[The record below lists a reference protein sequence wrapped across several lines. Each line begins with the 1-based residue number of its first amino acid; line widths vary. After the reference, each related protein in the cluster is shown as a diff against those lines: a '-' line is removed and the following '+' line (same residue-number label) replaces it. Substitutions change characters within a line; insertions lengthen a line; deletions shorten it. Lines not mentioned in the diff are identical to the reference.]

1 MEEKDIE
8 YIDHFLNG
16 SLSEA
21 ETAVFRQ
28 RLAADKE
35 FAQLYED
42 LKYIQKGLQRAALE
56 KAWETIQKAEAGAAG
71 AEEERPVS
79 FSWKLWLPVAA
90 SLAILLVAAW
100 FFLMKAP
107 EEEVLFAQYFEV
119 YPNVEAPIY
128 RDSSSAHDSLTTQDL
143 AFRKYAA
150 DDFEGAIQLF
160 ESIESKDEGTRFYL
174 GISYLANGEAEEAAN
189 VLLELRDEAAKYKTQ
204 AEWFLALAF
213 IKDGKVEQAKEVLEV
228 LAVSGTAYEKRSKEL
243 LDQL

>member
-1 MEEKDIE
+1 MKEKDIE

-42 LKYIQKGLQRAALE
+42 LKYIRKGLQQAALE
-56 KAWETIQKAEAGAAG
+56 KAWETIQKAEAGLAG
-71 AEEERPVS
+71 TEKEPARP
-79 FSWKLWLPVAA
+79 FGWKLWLPVAA
-90 SLAILLVAAW
+90 SLAMLLVAAW

-107 EEEVLFAQYFEV
+107 EEEVLFARYFEV

-128 RDSSSAHDSLTTQDL
+128 RDSSSAHDSLTTKDL

-160 ESIESKDEGTRFYL
+160 ESIENKDEGTRFYL
-174 GISYLANGEAEEAAN
+174 GISYLAKGDAEEAAG
-189 VLLELRDEAAKYKTQ
+189 VLKDLRDEAETYNIQTG
-204 AEWFLALAF
+204 WFLALAL
-213 IKDGKVEQAKEVLEV
+213 IKGGKVEEAKKVLEE